1 MNSGAAAVMTKVLIR
16 DLFHETGDLSE
27 WVQEHI
33 LL

>member
-1 MNSGAAAVMTKVLIR
+1 MTKVLIR

-27 WVQEHI
+27 WFQEHI